1 MMAPL
6 VQGEG
11 GGPLDSL
18 ALVPDEN
25 EVAPVPVAPVQ
36 DEKAPAPLSGA
47 ACLSSGSSQVC
58 SMAASA
64 VMAPVQDEAG
74 NPHGLM
80 ALVPDNVEFG
90 IDLMALV
97 HDDEAPAQWWPAL
110 EAFLS
115 FCLVNGKKT
124 GVPETFCRKLVA
136 PATP

>member
-1 MMAPL
+1 MMALL

-11 GGPLDSL
+11 GGPLDAL
-18 ALVPDEN
+18 APVSDEI

-47 ACLSSGSSQVC
+47 ACLPSGSSQVC
-58 SMAASA
+58 RMAASA
-64 VMAPVQDEAG
+64 MMAPVQDEAG
-74 NPHGLM
+74 KPLGLM

-90 IDLMALV
+90 IDLVALV

-115 FCLVNGKKT
+115 FCSMNGKKR
-124 GVPETFCRKLVA
+124 GVPETFCGKLVA